1 MTHQRAIAAASVVAD
16 RVEAELIE
24 ALRCAPNLALVEA
37 ARASAL
43 RFEPL
48 APAHVVDQITRRVVA
63 NLSGMG
69 ELAPFLEDPSVTE
82 LMVSKGQVWVERHGR
97 IEPVPDV
104 QLTDAAV
111 LRIVERIIAPL
122 GLQLDRAHP
131 MVDARLPDGSRLNVV
146 IPPLAIDG
154 PCLTVRRFAARC
166 LSLHEFTKSPAT
178 SAFIN
183 ESVHSRQNL
192 LVSGS
197 TGSGKTTLLNTLG
210 SICAHT
216 DRIVTIEDAAELR
229 LPGPH
234 IVRLEARP
242 GAPDGSGRVTIRDL
256 VRNALRMRPDRII
269 IGEVRGGEAFDM
281 VTALNTGH
289 DGSMTTIHANSATD
303 ALRRLELMMLLAGIE
318 LPLAAV
324 REQIGSAIHRVVHVS
339 RTTGGR
345 RTIVAVGTVCL
356 IDGRLSVTEA
366 RSEVDGSSEHAHHPH
381 TAPFR
386 GDRAS

>member
-1 MTHQRAIAAASVVAD
+1 MNGPSEIDFLAD
-16 RVEAELIE
+16 RVETTLIN
-24 ALRCAPNLALVEA
+24 ALRHTPDLPVQQA
-37 ARASAL
+37 ARSWAQ
-43 RFEPL
+43 RFDPL
-48 APAHVVDQITRRVVA
+48 VPPQILEQVTRRVVA
-63 NLSGMG
+63 NLTGTG
-69 ELAPFLEDPSVTE
+69 QLAPFLEDPSVTE
-82 LMVSKGQVWVERHGR
+82 LMVTRGQIWIERHGR
-97 IEPVPDV
+97 IEQVPHLHLAD
-104 QLTDAAV
+104 DAV

-122 GLQLDRAHP
+122 GLELNRAHP

-166 LSLHEFTKSPAT
+166 LTLQEFTAQPALT
-178 SAFIN
+178 SFIHDA
-183 ESVHSRQNL
+183 VAGRKNL

-242 GAPDGSGRVTIRDL
+242 GSTDGSGRVTIREL

-281 VTALNTGH
+281 ITALNTGH

-324 REQIGSAIHRVVHVS
+324 RQQIGSAIHAVVHVARSTGGS
-339 RTTGGR
+339 RT
-345 RTIVAVGTVCL
+345 IC
-356 IDGRLSVTEA
+356 EA
-366 RSEVDGSSEHAHHPH
+366 GHVRIVDGQLCVASQEFQPRTSADSEG
-381 TAPFR
+381 T
-386 GDRAS
+386 